1 MSSHM
6 PPELRALS
14 LAERLQLVEDV
25 WDSIVEDSAGELP
38 VSEAQRE
45 ELRRRLAAHEAHPE
59 QAVPWEQVRAALFKT
74 GATERLTRA
83 AHAHRLPP

>member
-1 MSSHM
+1 MPTM

-25 WDSIVEDSAGELP
+25 WDSIVEDSADTLP

-45 ELRRRLAAHEAHPE
+45 ELRCRVQAHQQAPK
-59 QAVPWEQVRAALFKT
+59 QAVPWETVRAALFKT
-74 GATERLTRA
+74 SDS
-83 AHAHRLPP
+83 H

>member
-1 MSSHM
+1 MSTTM
-6 PPELRALS
+6 PPELRAMS

-45 ELRRRLAAHEAHPE
+45 ELRRRLAAHDAQPE
-59 QAVPWEQVRAALFKT
+59 HAVPWEQVRAALFKT
-74 GATERLTRA
+74 GA
-83 AHAHRLPP
+83 H